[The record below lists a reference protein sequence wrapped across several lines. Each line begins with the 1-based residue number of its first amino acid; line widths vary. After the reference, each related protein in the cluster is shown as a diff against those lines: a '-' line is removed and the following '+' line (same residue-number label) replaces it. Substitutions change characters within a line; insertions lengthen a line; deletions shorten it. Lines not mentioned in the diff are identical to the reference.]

1 MKQSI
6 YFTERLANWNML
18 HIILGILKAVG
29 IIVGI
34 LLLIFLALLLGVV
47 FVPVRYRIQAVKQ
60 EERAEMKIG
69 LSWLLHLVSVR
80 IFLGIGGEKSFSVRI
95 CGIRLRPGKKK
106 RKKRAGRKEAEPKT
120 EIPLIQ
126 ENEEAAEA
134 PGQGYTENPGEE
146 WKEEP
151 GREPENELAGSFAEG
166 PENEPDE
173 SFAEGP
179 ENESGESFAERH
191 ENEFGESFT
200 EGTGTES
207 GSVKQ
212 KQTIFKRAAA
222 VLEKIRFQFTRL
234 CGKIKQIIG
243 TLRTIWKR
251 LLRIPQDIRAA
262 MNRIRAVWGRFD
274 QFLAFWEEYE
284 VKECM
289 GAASGYLLR
298 LIRHCRPR
306 RIRGYLHFGFEDP
319 SLTGQMT
326 GAVYLFLPV
335 SARQFE
341 VQPDFHQ
348 AVFETE
354 VICSGH
360 IRACHFIAAV
370 FCGFRDKKLRRLVR
384 RFISR

>member
-1 MKQSI
+1 MKRSI

-151 GREPENELAGSFAEG
+151 GREPENESGGSFA
-166 PENEPDE
+166 
-173 SFAEGP
+173 
-179 ENESGESFAERH
+179 
-191 ENEFGESFT
+191 
-200 EGTGTES
+200 
-207 GSVKQ
+207 
-212 KQTIFKRAAA
+212 
-222 VLEKIRFQFTRL
+222 
-234 CGKIKQIIG
+234 
-243 TLRTIWKR
+243 
-251 LLRIPQDIRAA
+251 
-262 MNRIRAVWGRFD
+262 
-274 QFLAFWEEYE
+274 
-284 VKECM
+284 
-289 GAASGYLLR
+289 
-298 LIRHCRPR
+298 
-306 RIRGYLHFGFEDP
+306 
-319 SLTGQMT
+319 
-326 GAVYLFLPV
+326 
-335 SARQFE
+335 
-341 VQPDFHQ
+341 
-348 AVFETE
+348 
-354 VICSGH
+354 
-360 IRACHFIAAV
+360 
-370 FCGFRDKKLRRLVR
+370 
-384 RFISR
+384 